1 MDTVEDL
8 IAFNKRFVD
17 AGAYQP
23 FVAEKY
29 PRKRLAIVTCMDTR
43 LTTLLPAALGLENG
57 DAVII
62 KDAGAQVS
70 NPFGTVIR
78 SLLVAV
84 LELHVQHIMVVGHTN
99 CGAQNMNAAQM
110 CAAMVDAGVSR
121 QNIDLMRY
129 CGVDFDRWLAGFETS
144 EAEVR
149 HTVLEVRDNPL
160 IPAAVDVRGFVID
173 SHTGALAE
181 VDCA

>member
-1 MDTVEDL
+1 MQVPTSPSSPKIPSQAACYRHLHGYPADHAV
-8 IAFNKRFVD
+8 
-17 AGAYQP
+17 AGSP
-23 FVAEKY
+23 WF
-29 PRKRLAIVTCMDTR
+29 
-43 LTTLLPAALGLENG
+43 ENG